1 MVAPQNQS
9 ISESAIT
16 KPAVASYPNGG
27 NSIKSAAQNTSAAN
41 TRQSSALSKM
51 GGGRKR
57 SKSRRRSMRGG
68 AIPITTPTTGYAPA
82 GANGQSVGGVSTKL
96 ASLQASGAEN
106 AKNDGKVGQ
115 SGGVKWGCYSGGNHS
130 KKKRNSRQKSRRRQ
144 SKRHSKRR

>member
-9 ISESAIT
+9 ITESAIT
-16 KPAVASYPNGG
+16 KPAVAAYPNGG

-96 ASLQASGAEN
+96 ASLQATGAEN

-115 SGGVKWGCYSGGNHS
+115 SGGVKWGCHSGG
-130 KKKRNSRQKSRRRQ
+130 KKNRTKKNRKLRKKSRYSR
-144 SKRHSKRR
+144 K